1 MWKRYDVHHM
11 YTSTVSH
18 KSLRPIFYMQFHIF
32 CNNSGMRHLNNKSL
46 HTYIIMKLIV
56 LLENLLFSPIST
68 VWTSIFPLY
77 GPWTQFKNIRKP
89 PVLIVLNIILHQLL
103 IDVKYHSL
111 KTINFAYDQAIPND
125 SVVLRKYD
133 LWENWHIFLCSY

>member
-1 MWKRYDVHHM
+1 M
-11 YTSTVSH
+11 
-18 KSLRPIFYMQFHIF
+18 
-32 CNNSGMRHLNNKSL
+32 
-46 HTYIIMKLIV
+46 
-56 LLENLLFSPIST
+56 
-68 VWTSIFPLY
+68 FPLY

-111 KTINFAYDQAIPND
+111 KTINFEYDQAIPND

-133 LWENWHIFLCSY
+133 LWEN